1 VPSISKEYLN
11 SMADGMDCNNEK
23 LVVYIH
29 DEVKEVRIDEDFI
42 DLPLP
47 SFKDL
52 LNKLVTPF
60 SILNNSQNYIYNP
73 NEK

>member
-1 VPSISKEYLN
+1 
-11 SMADGMDCNNEK
+11 MADGMDCNNEK